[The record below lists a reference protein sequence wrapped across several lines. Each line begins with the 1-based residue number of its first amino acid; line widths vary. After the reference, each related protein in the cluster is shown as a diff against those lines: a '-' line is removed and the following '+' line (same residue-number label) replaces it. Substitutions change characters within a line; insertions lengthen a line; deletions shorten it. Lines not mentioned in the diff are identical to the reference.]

1 MQAAVIKGVGQVDV
15 MTVDDPTPGPRDV
28 VVDVAACGICGTDL
42 HILDGEFAPS
52 LPIIPGHEFAG
63 TVAAV
68 GSQVTELKTGQHVAV
83 DPSLY
88 CNECHYCR
96 LGRNNLCER
105 WNAIGVGVP
114 GGAAEFALAPVAN
127 CVVLPDHV
135 RVEDAALI
143 EPLSCAIRGYDVLS
157 SQLGSHVLIYGSGTM
172 GLMMLELAKRCGAA
186 SVDVVDLNPSRLET
200 AVTLGCSNAV
210 TSPDEVD
217 RPRGWELVIDATGVA
232 SAIQDGLRRVA
243 PGGTFLQFGV
253 TETSTTVEI
262 EPYRIYNKEITIVGS
277 MAVLH
282 SFERAAELFGT
293 GLLDPDVFISD
304 RLPLTAFE
312 EALAR
317 FQRGVGRKIQLIP

>member
-1 MQAAVIKGVGQVDV
+1 MQAAVIKAVGEVAV
-15 MTVDDPTPGPRDV
+15 MTVEDPTPQPRDV
-28 VVDVAACGICGTDL
+28 VVQVAACGICGTDL
-42 HILDGEFAPS
+42 HILEGEFAPS

-63 TVAAV
+63 TIVAV
-68 GSQVTELKTGQHVAV
+68 GTQVTELKPGQRVAV

-105 WNAIGVGVP
+105 WNAIGVSVP
-114 GGAAEFALAPVAN
+114 GGAAEYALAPVAN

-135 RVEDAALI
+135 RVEDAALV

-172 GLMMLELAKRCGAA
+172 GLIMLELAKRCGAA
-186 SVDVVDLNPSRLET
+186 SVDVVDVNPSRLAT
-200 AVTLGCSNAV
+200 AITLGCSSAV
-210 TSPDEVD
+210 TSADELE
-217 RPRGWELVIDATGVA
+217 RPRGWDLVIDATGVVA
-232 SAIQDGLRRVA
+232 AIQDGLPRVA

-253 TETSTTVEI
+253 APTSARVEI
-262 EPYRIYNKEITIVGS
+262 QPYHIYNKEITITGS

-282 SFERAAELFGT
+282 SFERAAELLAT

-304 RLPLTAFE
+304 RLPLADFE
-312 EALAR
+312 DALTR
-317 FQRGVGRKIQLIP
+317 FQQGIGRKIQLIP

>member
-1 MQAAVIKGVGQVDV
+1 MKAAVIKGVGEVAV
-15 MTVDDPTPGPRDV
+15 MTVADPTPGPRDV
-28 VVDVAACGICGTDL
+28 IVQVAACGICGTDL

-63 TVAAV
+63 TIASI
-68 GSQVTELKTGQHVAV
+68 GTEVTELSVGARVAV

-105 WNAIGVGVP
+105 WNAIGVGAP

-127 CVVLPDHV
+127 CVVLPDHL
-135 RVEDAALI
+135 RIEDAALI

-172 GLMMLELAKRCGAA
+172 GLMMLEVAKRVGAA
-186 SVDVVDLNPSRLET
+186 SVDVVDPNTSRLQT
-200 AVTLGCSNAV
+200 AITLGSSNAV
-210 TSPDEVD
+210 TSADQLD
-217 RPRGWELVIDATGVA
+217 RPRGWDLVIDATGVA
-232 SAIQDGLRRVA
+232 AAIQDGLQLVA

-253 TETSTTVEI
+253 TETSTKVEI

-282 SFERAAELFGT
+282 SFERAAELLGA
-293 GLLDPDVFISD
+293 GVLDPNVFISH

-312 EALAR
+312 EALTL
-317 FQRGVGRKIQLIP
+317 FQNGVGRKIQLLP